1 VRDEVTGPQE
11 LDPVTETGINN
22 VGTVDSAVGHLAR
35 STTRNHYFWTTSF
48 FSDTYTVNPF

>member
-1 VRDEVTGPQE
+1 VTGPQE

-22 VGTVDSAVGHLAR
+22 VGTVDSTVGHLAR

-48 FSDTYTVNPF
+48 FSDNFTVNPF